1 MTMKN
6 PRLAQWLEKYR
17 WFMDEA
23 VQILTGL
30 YREAVPTARRVRRR
44 RDRFTVKWRQF
55 RTQRIRREIAR
66 ILGDLL
72 DLAVTYAKDETLN
85 LKEREKWTRLAA
97 YLGQT
102 INTILN
108 SYDEVKIEQTLDE
121 LKQYVKN
128 HVEEG

>member
-1 MTMKN
+1 MKVNN
-6 PRLAQWLEKYR
+6 PLFAEWLEKYR
-17 WFMDEA
+17 RIRNEA

-30 YREAVPTARRVRRR
+30 YREAVPTARRVRPRR
-44 RDRFTVKWRQF
+44 EYTVKWRQF

-72 DLAVTYAKDETLN
+72 DLAVVYTKDETLSI
-85 LKEREKWTRLAA
+85 KEREKWARLTA

-108 SYDEVKIEQTLDE
+108 SHDTVAIEQTLDR
-121 LKQYVKN
+121 LNRYVEK
-128 HVEEG
+128 HVD

>member
-1 MTMKN
+1 MKVNN
-6 PRLAQWLEKYR
+6 PLFAEWLEKYR
-17 WFMDEA
+17 RIRNEA

-30 YREAVPTARRVRRR
+30 FIEAVPKARRVRPRR
-44 RDRFTVKWRQF
+44 GYTVKWRQF

-72 DLAVTYAKDETLN
+72 DLAVTYAKDKTVN

-108 SYDEVKIEQTLDE
+108 SHDTVAIEQTLDR
-121 LKQYVKN
+121 LNRYVEK
-128 HVEEG
+128 HVG

>member
-1 MTMKN
+1 MKVNN
-6 PRLAQWLEKYR
+6 PRLSEWLEKYR
-17 WFMDEA
+17 RIKDEA

-30 YREAVPTARRVRRR
+30 YREAVPTARRVRPRR
-44 RDRFTVKWRQF
+44 EYTVKWRQF

-72 DLAVTYAKDETLN
+72 DLAVTYAKDETLSI
-85 LKEREKWTRLAA
+85 KEREKWARLSA

-108 SYDEVKIEQTLDE
+108 SHDAVAIEQTLDK
-121 LKQYVKN
+121 LNRYVEK
-128 HVEEG
+128 HVS

>member
-1 MTMKN
+1 MTVKN

-17 WFMDEA
+17 RIRNEA

-30 YREAVPTARRVRRR
+30 YKEAVPTARRVRRK
-44 RDRFTVKWRQF
+44 RDKFTVKWRQF

-72 DLAVTYAKDETLN
+72 DLAVTYAKDENLN

-97 YLGQT
+97 YLDQT

-121 LKQYVKN
+121 LKKYI
-128 HVEEG
+128 

>member
-1 MTMKN
+1 M
-6 PRLAQWLEKYR
+6 
-17 WFMDEA
+17 
-23 VQILTGL
+23 
-30 YREAVPTARRVRRR
+30 
-44 RDRFTVKWRQF
+44 
-55 RTQRIRREIAR
+55 
-66 ILGDLL
+66 

>member
-1 MTMKN
+1 MKVNN
-6 PRLAQWLEKYR
+6 PRLSEWLEKYR
-17 WFMDEA
+17 RIKDEA

-30 YREAVPTARRVRRR
+30 YREAVPTARRVRPRR
-44 RDRFTVKWRQF
+44 EYTVKWRQF

-72 DLAVTYAKDETLN
+72 DLAVTYAKDETLSI
-85 LKEREKWTRLAA
+85 KEREKWARLSA

-108 SYDEVKIEQTLDE
+108 SHDTVAIEQTLDK
-121 LKQYVKN
+121 LNRYVEK
-128 HVEEG
+128 HVS

>member
-1 MTMKN
+1 MTVKN

-30 YREAVPTARRVRRR
+30 YREAVPKARRVRRK
-44 RDRFTVKWRQF
+44 RDKFTVKWRQF

-72 DLAVTYAKDETLN
+72 DLAVTYAKDET
-85 LKEREKWTRLAA
+85 W
-97 YLGQT
+97 
-102 INTILN
+102 
-108 SYDEVKIEQTLDE
+108 S
-121 LKQYVKN
+121 
-128 HVEEG
+128 